1 MSEPSITAPSS
12 VHPSAKVFKV
22 TAVLEALS
30 WLGLLI
36 GMFFKWVLDTT
47 EKGVQIMGP
56 IHGTLFMFYVIS
68 TLWAASAHKWTGKQT
83 VLGLVSSIPPLMTL
97 WFEKHAERAGIL
109 SRSPR
114 PTR

>member
-1 MSEPSITAPSS
+1 MSELSITAPSS

-22 TAVLEALS
+22 AAVLEALS

-56 IHGTLFMFYVIS
+56 IHGALFMFYVIS

-109 SRSPR
+109 SRSAR